1 MSLSTKELLL
11 KNNSAYKQQYY
22 IESIYLSYN
31 LITRVIK
38 QIIFEENLASGVAKQ
53 KLSEAIRIVKP
64 VYDQNPLF
72 TKKFKKSVFKSICEF
87 NEEFKTISKEL
98 KYQYPELKLKN
109 TAKKGLDVLVKMN
122 TALIKLKSNNH

>member
-38 QIIFEENLASGVAKQ
+38 QIIFEENLASGVAKKNYQ
-53 KLSEAIRIVKP
+53 KL
-64 VYDQNPLF
+64 F
-72 TKKFKKSVFKSICEF
+72 
-87 NEEFKTISKEL
+87 
-98 KYQYPELKLKN
+98 
-109 TAKKGLDVLVKMN
+109 G
-122 TALIKLKSNNH
+122 